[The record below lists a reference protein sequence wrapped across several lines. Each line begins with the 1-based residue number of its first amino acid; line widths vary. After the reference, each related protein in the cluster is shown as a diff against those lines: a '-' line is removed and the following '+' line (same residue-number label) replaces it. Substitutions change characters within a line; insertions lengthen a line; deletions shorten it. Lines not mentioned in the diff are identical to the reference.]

1 MKKDIKI
8 PLRLERNLMSSLGK
22 LKTLMKVWLIILK
35 TILTIP
41 LSCRSPRA
49 ISVLSYEMNS

>member
-1 MKKDIKI
+1 
-8 PLRLERNLMSSLGK
+8 MSSLDK
-22 LKTLMKVWLIILK
+22 LKTLMKAWLIILK

-49 ISVLSYEMNS
+49 ISVLSCEMNS